1 MYSLPYFKEQDKETV
16 IQFIHEHP
24 FAFLA
29 GCSADNKP
37 VATQVPVFI
46 DEKEGRLFL
55 SGHIMRQTDHH
66 MAFEK
71 NPHVL
76 CVFTGPHTYVSGS
89 WYSNPHQASTWN
101 YMSVHVKGVLKFLDA
116 DGLISVLKKITMHFE
131 NNNSQSPTVFDNL
144 PADYKQRLMKA
155 IIAFEIEVQEID
167 NVFKLSQNRDE
178 ESFHKIIQKLQN
190 QDSSGE
196 YIARQMDQRSSKLFK
211 ESGPSDSSKLEP

>member
-1 MYSLPYFKEQDKETV
+1 
-16 IQFIHEHP
+16 
-24 FAFLA
+24 
-29 GCSADNKP
+29 
-37 VATQVPVFI
+37 
-46 DEKEGRLFL
+46 
-55 SGHIMRQTDHH
+55 
-66 MAFEK
+66 
-71 NPHVL
+71 
-76 CVFTGPHTYVSGS
+76 
-89 WYSNPHQASTWN
+89 
-101 YMSVHVKGVLKFLDA
+101 
-116 DGLISVLKKITMHFE
+116 MHFE